1 MSGVITDR
9 IKPVLDDL
17 IHHDQKGFIPGR
29 YIGESVRTCFD
40 TLDYARNNNKAGL
53 LLLVDFEKAFDSI
66 SFNYIEKC
74 LKFFNFSD
82 NLIKWVNLLLLDF
95 KDSVNHCGNISER
108 FAINRGCRQGDP
120 IAPYLFILSVELL
133 AHKLRTDPSVKGF
146 DFGNFD
152 HVLDLYADDLT
163 IYLTPGEQNLKN
175 VLNII

>member
-1 MSGVITDR
+1 MVRSVNYSFDIGSLSIQQRLGIVTLLPKGSKDKRFLTNWRPLTLLNTFYKLVSGVITDR

-53 LLLVDFEKAFDSI
+53 LWLVDFEKAFDSI

-74 LKFFNFSD
+74 LKFFNFSN

-95 KDSVNHCGNISER
+95 GE
-108 FAINRGCRQGDP
+108 
-120 IAPYLFILSVELL
+120 
-133 AHKLRTDPSVKGF
+133 
-146 DFGNFD
+146 
-152 HVLDLYADDLT
+152 VLC
-163 IYLTPGEQNLKN
+163 
-175 VLNII
+175 